1 MPLSEHEQR
10 ILEEIE
16 KNLYQE
22 DPGFA
27 RGVRRASPRLQDS
40 RRARAGLVTFIA
52 GFAILIAFF
61 VWPSLLVGVAAF
73 GTMVGGI
80 VLMAG
85 SARGLL
91 KADKPTGRD
100 VNERFRTTLSEWEQ
114 RIRRRYKKT

>member
-1 MPLSEHEQR
+1 VPLSEHEQR

-16 KNLYQE
+16 KNLYEE

-40 RRARAGLVTFIA
+40 RRARVGLVTFIA

-73 GTMVGGI
+73 GAMVGGI

-91 KADKPTGRD
+91 TSAKSGGGDINARIK
-100 VNERFRTTLSEWEQ
+100 TTMSEWEQ
-114 RIRRRYKKT
+114 RIRRRYRKT

>member
-16 KNLYQE
+16 ENLYQE

-27 RGVRRASPRLQDS
+27 HGVRRGTPRFQES
-40 RRARAGLVTFIA
+40 RRARVGLVTFVV

-73 GTMVGGI
+73 GAMVGGI

-91 KADKPTGRD
+91 SSTRPAGRD
-100 VNERFRTTLSEWEQ
+100 VNERLKTTLSEWEQ